1 MTKSKSKPKRIQTA
15 NKMSLCMITQ
25 QLDAQYWD
33 MHAHDSLNRAIERLN
48 AGDNKG
54 ASEVMADYI
63 QNCFNSLAESGK
75 DPNGK
80 PIWIEHFRVD
90 AVYAIIHDKDS
101 REVYDSTQDMM
112 VVDYKPTH
120 LHAIVVFRKPIEG
133 RKGLVLPTLDA
144 IANLVGVAPQYVEK
158 AGKGRFAKSNM
169 LSYLIH
175 AKDEKKYQ
183 YDANEV
189 ATWLAPGCDEI
200 PYKFIYEQEKA
211 RWERGKYAKKNNSAD
226 AIEDEKALLEML
238 LEKLAN
244 GRITKNEILLSDEY
258 YQVYR
263 KNINKMRDAEL
274 AYMERRYARAENMV
288 KEGTYKQGT
297 IFVSGA
303 SGAGKSTYAKN
314 LAMGLIADA
323 RSRGENWQIYNASAE
338 HAFDTYAGQE
348 VVILDDLRCYSMTP
362 SDWLKLLDPYNV
374 AEVSARYKNRG
385 VVAKVLI
392 ITSVHSPES
401 FFAEACR
408 GRDEPIVQFI
418 RRILLHAY
426 VVKADEGVG
435 SSGVL
440 LRDLREDHENKAVRL
455 VGYSQVG
462 SMPVANFDKVPYYFD
477 AGEWYGEK
485 PDDSYINGIVQGYE
499 ADSYKNSPVAGD
511 SVSDSIEVVLRKL
524 SHLFQ
529 EDDA

>member
-1 MTKSKSKPKRIQTA
+1 MTKTKSKPKRIRE
-15 NKMSLCMITQ
+15 NKLALCMITQ

-33 MHAHDSLNRAIERLN
+33 MHAHDSVNRAIERLN
-48 AGDNKG
+48 ANDNKG

-75 DPNGK
+75 DPSGQ

-101 REVYDSTQDMM
+101 REVYDETQDAM
-112 VVDYKPTH
+112 VTDYKPTH
-120 LHAIVVFRKPIEG
+120 LHAIVVFKKPVEG
-133 RKGLVLPTLDA
+133 KQGLVLPLLDQ
-144 IANLVGVAPQYVEK
+144 IAHLVGVAPQYVEK
-158 AGKGRFAKSNM
+158 ASKGRFAKSNM

-175 AKDEKKYQ
+175 AKDADKYQ

-189 ATWLAPGCDEI
+189 ATWLASGCDEI

-211 RWERGKYAKKNNSAD
+211 RWERGRYAKKNNSAD

-244 GRITKNEILLSDEY
+244 GRITKNEILLTDDY

-263 KNINKMRDAEL
+263 KNINKMRDAEI

-297 IFVSGA
+297 IFVSGS

-314 LAMGLIADA
+314 LAMGLIAEA

-338 HAFDTYAGQE
+338 HAFDTYAGEE
-348 VVILDDLRCYSMTP
+348 VVLLDDLRCYSMTP

-374 AEVSARYKNRG
+374 AQVSARYKNRG

-392 ITSVHSPES
+392 ITSVHSPEA

-418 RRILLHAY
+418 RRILLHAV

-440 LRDLREDHENKAVRL
+440 LRDLHEDHENQAVRL
-455 VGYSQVG
+455 VGYEQTYSGMTPSFGNV
-462 SMPVANFDKVPYYFD
+462 SFFFDNGIWFGK
-477 AGEWYGEK
+477 K
-485 PDDSYINGIVQGYE
+485 PDDKEIDKLVKGYE
-499 ADSYKNSPVAGD
+499 AEGYKDSPEVGG
-511 SVSDSIEVVLRKL
+511 SVSDSIPAVLEKL
-524 SHLFQ
+524 SHLF
-529 EDDA
+529 

>member
-1 MTKSKSKPKRIQTA
+1 MTKNKSKTKRIQTA

-25 QLDAQYWD
+25 QLNAQYWD
-33 MHAHDSLNRAIERLN
+33 TKAHDSVNRAIERLN
-48 AGDNKG
+48 ANDNKG

-75 DPNGK
+75 DPSGQ
-80 PIWIEHFRVD
+80 PVFIEHYRVD

-101 REVYDSTQDMM
+101 REVYDETQDMM
-112 VVDYKPTH
+112 VTDYKPTH
-120 LHAIVVFRKPIEG
+120 LHAVVVFRKPMEG
-133 RKGLVLPTLDA
+133 RKGLVLPTLDQ
-144 IANLVGVAPQYVEK
+144 IATHVGVAPQYVEK
-158 AGKGRFAKSNM
+158 ASKGRFAKSNM

-175 AKDEKKYQ
+175 AKDADKYQ
-183 YDANEV
+183 YDVNEV
-189 ATWLAPGCDEI
+189 ATWLASGCDEI
-200 PYKFIYEQEKA
+200 PYKFVYEQEKA
-211 RWERGKYAKKNNSAD
+211 RWERGRYAKKNNSAD

-244 GRITKNEILLSDEY
+244 GRITKNELLLSDEY

-263 KNINKMRDAEL
+263 KNINKMRDAEI

-297 IFVSGA
+297 IFVSGS

-314 LAMGLIADA
+314 LALGLIAEA

-338 HAFDTYAGQE
+338 HAFDTYVGEE
-348 VVILDDLRCYSMTP
+348 VVLLDDLRCYSMTP

-374 AEVSARYKNRG
+374 AQVSARYKNRG

-392 ITSVHSPES
+392 ITSVHSPEA

-418 RRILLHAY
+418 RRILLHAV

-435 SSGVL
+435 SKGVL
-440 LRDLREDHENKAVRL
+440 LRDLQDAPENPAVRL
-455 VGYSQVG
+455 VGYSQMGPMSVK
-462 SMPVANFDKVPYYFD
+462 NFDKVPYYFD
-477 AGEWYGEK
+477 SGEWYGEK
-485 PDDSYINGIVQGYE
+485 PDAKEIDKLVQGYE
-499 ADSYKNSPVAGD
+499 AEGYKNSPLAGS
-511 SVSDSIEVVLRKL
+511 SVSDSIAVVMKKL
-524 SHLFQ
+524 SHLF
-529 EDDA
+529 

>member
-1 MTKSKSKPKRIQTA
+1 MTKTKSKPKRIQTA
-15 NKMSLCMITQ
+15 NKLSLCMITQ
-25 QLDAQYWD
+25 QLNQQYWD
-33 MHAHDSLNRAIERLN
+33 VQAHDSLNRAIDRLN

-75 DPNGK
+75 DPNGQR
-80 PIWIEHFRVD
+80 IWIEHFRVD
-90 AVYAIIHDKDS
+90 AVYAIVHDKDS
-101 REVYDSTQDMM
+101 REVYDETQDMM
-112 VVDYKPTH
+112 VTDYKPTH
-120 LHAIVVFRKPIEG
+120 LHAIVVFKKPVEG
-133 RKGLVLPTLDA
+133 REGLVLPTLDA
-144 IANLVGVAPQYVEK
+144 IADHVGVAPQYVEK

-211 RWERGKYAKKNNSAD
+211 RWERGRYAKKNNSAD

-263 KNINKMRDAEL
+263 KNINKMRDAEI

-297 IFVSGA
+297 IFVSGS

-314 LAMGLIADA
+314 LAMGLIAEA

-426 VVKADEGVG
+426 VVKADDGVG
-435 SSGVL
+435 STGVL
-440 LRDLREDHENKAVRL
+440 LRDLHEDHENKKLRL
-455 VGYSQVG
+455 VGYEQMG
-462 SMPVANFDKVPYYFD
+462 SMTVANYDKVPYYFVGN
-477 AGEWYGEK
+477 AWYGEK
-485 PDDSYINGIVQGYE
+485 PDAKTIDKLAGGYE
-499 ADSYKNSPVAGD
+499 AEDYKASPAIGG
-511 SVSDSIEVVLRKL
+511 SVSDSIPAVLKKL
-524 SHLFQ
+524 SHLF
-529 EDDA
+529 

>member
-1 MTKSKSKPKRIQTA
+1 MTKTKSKPKRIRE
-15 NKMSLCMITQ
+15 NKLALCMITQ

-75 DPNGK
+75 DPNGQRV
-80 PIWIEHFRVD
+80 WIEHFRVD
-90 AVYAIIHDKDS
+90 AVYAIVHDKDT

-120 LHAIVVFRKPIEG
+120 LHAIVVFKKPVEG
-133 RKGLVLPTLDA
+133 KQGLNLPLLDQ

-211 RWERGKYAKKNNSAD
+211 RWERGRYAKKNNSAD

-244 GRITKNEILLSDEY
+244 GRITKNEILLTDEY

-263 KNINKMRDAEL
+263 KNINKMHDAEI
-274 AYMERRYARAENMV
+274 AYMERRYARAEQMV
-288 KEGTYKQGT
+288 KDGTYKQKT
-297 IFVSGA
+297 FFISGL
-303 SGAGKSTYAKN
+303 SGAGKSTFAKQV
-314 LAMGLIADA
+314 AHWMVDQA
-323 RSRGENWQIYNASAE
+323 RKKGETWQIYNASAE

-374 AEVSARYKNRG
+374 AQVSARYKNRG
-385 VVAKVLI
+385 VVAKALI
-392 ITSVHSPES
+392 ITSVHSPEA

-418 RRILLHAY
+418 RRIMMHAVIY
-426 VVKADEGVG
+426 DAGG
-435 SSGVL
+435 SRGVL
-440 LRDLREDHENKAVRL
+440 LRELKKDPDSKEIRL
-455 VGYSQVG
+455 AGYQQLG
-462 SMPVANFDKVPYYFD
+462 AMTVADYQPAPYYF
-477 AGEWYGEK
+477 AEGEWFGAK
-485 PDDSYINGIVQGYE
+485 PTDKQLDAFTNSYE
-499 ADSYKNSPVAGD
+499 ARSYKDSPLV
-511 SVSDSIEVVLRKL
+511 SSEVSDSIHRVLQKM
-524 SHLFQ
+524 SDLF
-529 EDDA
+529 D

>member
-1 MTKSKSKPKRIQTA
+1 MTKNKSKTKRIQTA

-25 QLDAQYWD
+25 QLNAQYWD
-33 MHAHDSLNRAIERLN
+33 IKAHDSVNRAIERLN
-48 AGDNKG
+48 ANDNKG

-75 DPNGK
+75 DPSGQ
-80 PIWIEHFRVD
+80 PVFIEHYRVD

-101 REVYDSTQDMM
+101 REVYDETQDMM
-112 VVDYKPTH
+112 VTDYKPTH
-120 LHAIVVFRKPIEG
+120 LHAVVIFRKPMEG
-133 RKGLVLPTLDA
+133 RKGLVLPTLDQ
-144 IANLVGVAPQYVEK
+144 IATHVGVAPQYVEK
-158 AGKGRFAKSNM
+158 ASKGRFAKSNM

-175 AKDEKKYQ
+175 AKDADKYQ
-183 YDANEV
+183 YDSNEV
-189 ATWLAPGCDEI
+189 ATWLASGCDEI
-200 PYKFIYEQEKA
+200 PYKFVYEQEKA
-211 RWERGKYAKKNNSAD
+211 RWERGRYAKKNNSAD

-263 KNINKMRDAEL
+263 KNINKMRDAEI

-297 IFVSGA
+297 IFVSGS

-314 LAMGLIADA
+314 LALGLVAEA
-323 RSRGENWQIYNASAE
+323 RERGENWQIYNASAE
-338 HAFDTYAGQE
+338 HAFDTYAGEE
-348 VVILDDLRCYSMTP
+348 VVLLDDLRCYSMTP

-374 AEVSARYKNRG
+374 AQVSARYKNRG

-392 ITSVHSPES
+392 ITSVHSPEA

-418 RRILLHAY
+418 RRILLHAV
-426 VVKADEGVG
+426 VVKANEGVG
-435 SSGVL
+435 SKGVL
-440 LRDLREDHENKAVRL
+440 LRDLRDDPENPAVRL
-455 VGYSQVG
+455 IGYSQTG
-462 SMPVANFDKVPYYFD
+462 SMPVANYDKVSYYFD
-477 AGEWYGEK
+477 DGEWYGEK
-485 PDDSYINGIVQGYE
+485 PDAKEIDKLVRGYE
-499 ADSYKNSPVAGD
+499 AEGYKNSPLAGG
-511 SVSDSIEVVLRKL
+511 SVSDSIEVVKKKL
-524 SHLFQ
+524 SHLF
-529 EDDA
+529 